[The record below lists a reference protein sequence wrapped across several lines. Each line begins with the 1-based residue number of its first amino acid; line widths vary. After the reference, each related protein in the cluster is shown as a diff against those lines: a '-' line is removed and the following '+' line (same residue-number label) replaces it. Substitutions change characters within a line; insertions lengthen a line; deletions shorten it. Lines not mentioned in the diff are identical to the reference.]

1 MRALLTP
8 RMLAAHLL
16 ALVLVATAGALAF
29 WQYEAWSA
37 RRAAEAVDL
46 TALTPVP
53 LAEAI
58 GPDDPFPGD
67 QVGQPVEITGT
78 WLPEATVLVSDR
90 ELDGVT
96 GFWVVTP
103 LSVDATGSAIPVVRG
118 WSADPTSVPDP
129 PRGEA
134 SLTGYLQPSEGR
146 TVTDDDPT
154 DDVLPQLRT
163 ADILQRV
170 DQDLYG
176 AYVVETP
183 DRAAGAENDGT
194 EGLGAASLAQLP
206 PAGRFTALRNLL
218 YAIEWVV
225 FGGFAAFVWWRFVRE
240 ARDAAAAGPPEDE
253 ASDDGQPGGGQPGG
267 GQPGG
272 DSPRDEPAEDHPVA
286 SRP

>member
-8 RMLAAHLL
+8 RMLAAHVL
-16 ALVLVATAGALAF
+16 ALVLVATALVLAF

-37 RRAAEAVDL
+37 RRSAEAVDL

-53 LAEAI
+53 LTEAI

-67 QVGQPVEITGT
+67 MVGQPVELSGT

-90 ELDGVT
+90 ELDGVD
-96 GFWVVTP
+96 GYWVVTP

-118 WSADPTSVPDP
+118 WAPDVADVPAP

-134 SLTGYLQPSEGR
+134 SMTAYLQPSEGR

-163 ADILQRV
+163 ADVLQRV

-183 DRAAGAENDGT
+183 DRAAGATNDGT
-194 EGLGAASLAQLP
+194 AGLEAASLAQLP

-225 FGGFAAFVWWRFVRE
+225 FGGFAAFVWWRFVRD
-240 ARDAAAAGPPEDE
+240 ARDAATAGGPPSDDD
-253 ASDDGQPGGGQPGG
+253 ASDGEPSDGS
-267 GQPGG
+267 
-272 DSPRDEPAEDHPVA
+272 DEDHPVA
-286 SRP
+286 SST